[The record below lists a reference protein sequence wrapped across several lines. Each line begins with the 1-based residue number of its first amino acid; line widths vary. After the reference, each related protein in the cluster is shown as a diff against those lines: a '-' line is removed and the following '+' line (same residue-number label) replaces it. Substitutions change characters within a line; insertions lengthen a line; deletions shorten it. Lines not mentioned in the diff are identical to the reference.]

1 MNASDKRNYLLR
13 FHRFQKSRETFF
25 APKIFTAIRTQYDTL
40 LKDLTSGLNEHQA
53 IAKIDPE
60 PVRKVLKDIY
70 IDAATIYG
78 AKVRA
83 DLNRL
88 VPRRLQ
94 NPNSFNILKS
104 HKISEFGQIKARL
117 PMGFSEE
124 MRRLIE
130 QYFSLDILNESE
142 DITDT
147 TKKLIREVFTNAYAK
162 GEGIDDI
169 VKQLKD
175 TELSAKRSR
184 TIARTETVTSAN
196 AGALFVAKSTGLD
209 LNKEWLSASD
219 HRVRHPHRLANGQ
232 TIGVDDYFN
241 VGGFEM
247 AIPGDHG
254 GKNGRLIVPPEL
266 TINCRC
272 TTLFIPIE

>member
-1 MNASDKRNYLLR
+1 MNATDKRNYLLR
-13 FHRFQKSRETFF
+13 FHRFQKSREEFF
-25 APKIFTAIRTQYDTL
+25 SPKIHVALRTQYNTL
-40 LKDLTSGLNEHQA
+40 LHDLSHGLTEHQA
-53 IAKIDPE
+53 IAKIDSE
-60 PVRKVLKDIY
+60 PIKKVLQDLY
-70 IDAATIYG
+70 LDAATIYG

-94 NPNSFNILKS
+94 NPNSFNQFKS
-104 HKISEFGQIKARL
+104 RL

-124 MRRLIE
+124 MRRLII
-130 QYFSLDILNESE
+130 QYFALDILNDSE
-142 DITDT
+142 GITET
-147 TKKLIREVFTNAYAK
+147 TKNLIRKVFTEAYAL

-169 VKQLKD
+169 VAKLKD
-175 TELSAKRSR
+175 TELSAKRAR

-196 AGALFVAKSTGLD
+196 AGSLFVAKSTGLD

-219 HRVRHPHRLANGQ
+219 HRVRHPHRIANGQ

-241 VGGFEM
+241 VGGFDM
-247 AIPGDHG
+247 LIPGDHG
-254 GKNGRLIVPPEL
+254 GKNGKLIVPPEL

-272 TTLFIPIE
+272 TAVYIPID